1 MFKRV
6 KTGPLAGKFRF
17 RKGKKQKAC
26 HPKPSTRARHI
37 KRFGDSG
44 GSGHKA
50 YTKAVYQTR
59 LQSIA
64 KARAAPRGGGPSK
77 KFLAAQKRRL
87 DAALASM

>member
-37 KRFGDSG
+37 KKHGDSG
-44 GSGHKA
+44 RSGHKTYA
-50 YTKAVYQTR
+50 KAVYETR

-64 KARAAPRGGGPSK
+64 RARAARRGGPSK

-87 DAALASM
+87 DKALASM